1 MKINEFIEKFKNAK
15 VQNTKVNPNAVSEY
29 LQKELEIKSYIPF
42 RDKRKIAEM
51 IVEQNI
57 DEKDGI
63 KKYDSI
69 NAYIGLVASAIS
81 THTNLE
87 FGADPVADYDL
98 LAESGLLPKIISE
111 FQQDDNECDV
121 VLKMALAMELEDNN
135 VNDGILFVYN
145 TSYEETTKVD
155 IKKHPQWGVFLLW
168 LLHLEVSG
176 IKPDDLTTSPPRHS
190 AYGS

>member
-1 MKINEFIEKFKNAK
+1 MKINEFIEKYKNAK
-15 VQNTKVNPNAVSEY
+15 VQNTKVNPNAASEY

-69 NAYIGLVASAIS
+69 NAYIGLVAAAIS

-87 FGADPVADYDL
+87 FGVDPVADYDL

-111 FQQDDNECDV
+111 FQQDYNECDV
-121 VLKMALAMELEDNN
+121 VLKMALSMELEDNN
-135 VNDGILFVYN
+135 VNVLVGHFLDNIINKLDGVSEVLKEKLKDFDLKDMLG
-145 TSYEETTKVD
+145 TD
-155 IKKHPQWGVFLLW
+155 IKQEDLAKL
-168 LLHLEVSG
+168 SG
-176 IKPDDLTTSPPRHS
+176 FINKLK
-190 AYGS
+190 